1 MNDFHDGWESWSKY
15 VIKSIEKL
23 ESKVDS
29 IDIQIQ
35 QDKLDIKEDIIT
47 LKTKA
52 SFWGSVSGIVVSAIM
67 SILIGTVV
75 YHITIKKTNIATVDT
90 EYSEPQNLDQKA
102 NYEPNK
108 TFVKK

>member
-1 MNDFHDGWESWSKY
+1 MPEFHDGWESWSKY

-29 IDIQIQ
+29 MESQMH

-52 SFWGSVSGIVVSAIM
+52 SFWGSVSGIIVSAVI
-67 SILIGTVV
+67 SILVGVIV
-75 YHITIKKTNIATVDT
+75 YNINTKQTTITSINT
-90 EYSEPQNLDQKA
+90 EYSEPQNLNEKVK
-102 NYEPNK
+102 YEPSE